1 MEDLCMDHDPMA
13 GEGQHTHEVS
23 HLAALSSTERAI
35 HTHIKDTHI
44 SYLAMLQ
51 CKVTRRGYLKLNAYS
66 FL

>member
-1 MEDLCMDHDPMA
+1 MNHDPMA

-44 SYLAMLQ
+44 SYPAMLQ
-51 CKVTRRGYLKLNAYS
+51 CKVT
-66 FL
+66 